1 MDSNDKISYSTA
13 SENRRNQKRDFER
26 GLISNEPD
34 KFQLN
39 DIMLIAMVVIAAVL
53 SLTDFTFS
61 FGDWKKL
68 TALTIFLYM
77 ITMLIYRN
85 RYAKGISRGKKDE
98 EYLYSLDTYREKRET
113 ITSRGLI
120 GHVAGFCSWYKKKE
134 LREYRESLLSDVEI
148 EYDEYKEKY
157 IKMPEKE
164 ILRLPLSGEAKQT
177 IIRCNRLK
185 AVKLTPGMILNE
197 SGEFDRNKLIG
208 KSGRQREREDKRIQA
223 ISRAVYVVFGAAIAF
238 DMIFHF
244 SLETVAQWVARMLPI
259 VMALVNGDDNGY
271 CNVTV
276 TETNFKKDQA
286 NVIDIFL
293 EYADT
298 NGLGKQ
304 DEALAAEKE

>member
-1 MDSNDKISYSTA
+1 MDNNDKINYATA

-26 GLISNEPD
+26 GLIANEPD

-39 DIMLIAMVVIAAVL
+39 DIMLIAMVIIAAVL

-85 RYAKGISRGKKDE
+85 RYAKGLSRGKKDE
-98 EYLYSLDTYREKRET
+98 EYKWSLSNYREKRGI
-113 ITSRGLI
+113 ITDKGLI
-120 GHVAGFCSWYKKKE
+120 SSVPGFCTWYKKKE

-148 EYDEYKEKY
+148 EYEEYKEKY
-157 IKMPEKE
+157 LKMPEKE

-185 AVKLTPGMILNE
+185 AIKLTPGMILNE

-208 KSGRQREREDKRIQA
+208 KSGRQREREDKRQQA

-238 DMIFHF
+238 DMIFNF
-244 SLETVAQWVARMLPI
+244 SLETIAQWVARMLPI
-259 VMALVNGDDNGY
+259 VMAIVNGDDNGY

-293 EYADT
+293 EYAED

-304 DEALAAEKE
+304 TEEGSTE